1 MKTELCWLN
10 TKTAKGQACRS
21 LVGDL
26 TGQRPRSQMTGAKV
40 LHSDKVQVQPAW
52 LIGSMRTNVPAP
64 GAAVSPEARAL
75 DSRQQPPIC
84 CCPPGW

>member
-1 MKTELCWLN
+1 
-10 TKTAKGQACRS
+10 
-21 LVGDL
+21 
-26 TGQRPRSQMTGAKV
+26 MTGAKV
-40 LHSDKVQVQPAW
+40 PHSDKVQVQPTW

-75 DSRQQPPIC
+75 DSGQQPPIC